1 MRAAARGADAG
12 VNGKPVTER
21 KPRAPILRPG
31 GAGRLFPQK
40 VGTHPAS
47 LYMHPTGQALH
58 ALAGIGTGAGQ
69 VPAGEAEGRMSG
81 DVRPFFYLSSRFS
94 SRARSLLPGPLL
106 PAYPSAGFPGE
117 CPKRKWPHFAA
128 KSVWCAA
135 RRRRSTGTEQ
145 GGSVIPRR
153 TPTSTLAVSSFPD
166 PFNVAM
172 RRFRSGGP
180 TLRLRAAGRQATAVT
195 SPTCGAGRVGQRSC
209 SSAPQGLRSRFP
221 PLRGA
226 EGRGAGLG
234 GAVWTSRAVRS
245 GTILGGR
252 CSRRLMLL
260 T

>member
-31 GAGRLFPQK
+31 GADRLFPQK

-195 SPTCGAGRVGQRSC
+195 SPTCGAAGWVSVP
-209 SSAPQGLRSRFP
+209 APAHPRGCAPDSRRCAGP
-221 PLRGA
+221 RDAGPASGVLSGPRG
-226 EGRGAGLG
+226 
-234 GAVWTSRAVRS
+234 RS
-245 GTILGGR
+245 GPAPSWAGAARDG
-252 CSRRLMLL
+252 
-260 T
+260 